1 MSDFWEGKDPCWVVL
16 DCSKYYY
23 PKCPAF
29 RFPAIPCWEVA
40 YTQNE
45 VLLGIK
51 RDCKSCKVYK
61 LYHDIVSSTDL
72 DSSVSSTKNP
82 GKTE

>member
-1 MSDFWEGKDPCWVVL
+1 MSDFWEGKDPCWVIL
-16 DCSKYYY
+16 ECSKYSY

-29 RFPAIPCWEVA
+29 RFPAIPCWEAA
-40 YTQNE
+40 YTQKE
-45 VLLGIK
+45 ILLGFK

-72 DSSVSSTKNP
+72 DSRVSSTKNP
-82 GKTE
+82 GNTE